1 MTRRNAGFT
10 LVEVLVALVIF
21 AVGLLGIAALHI
33 ESLNAGRTAL
43 NRTQAVALASD
54 LADRIRANREA
65 CTVGTA
71 VCEYESATG
80 AVTAACENTTGCT
93 PAELAATDVF
103 RWRAVGAV
111 QLPGFD
117 AAVNWTEGTPN
128 LYLITIEWIEP
139 GAGDNNVY
147 ELRLQI

>member
-1 MTRRNAGFT
+1 MRHRSRGFT

-33 ESLNAGRTAL
+33 ESLNAGRSAL

-54 LADRIRANREA
+54 LADRIRSNREA
-65 CTVGTA
+65 CVPGTDPCA
-71 VCEYESATG
+71 YEGNGVETPDCEA
-80 AVTAACENTTGCT
+80 TTGCS
-93 PAELAATDVF
+93 PDELAANDIF
-103 RWRAVGAV
+103 RWRAIGTQ
-111 QLPGFD
+111 QLPGFSSTVD
-117 AAVNWTEGTPN
+117 WTGGTPN
-128 LYLITIEWIEP
+128 EYVITVEWVEP

>member
-1 MTRRNAGFT
+1 MSQHARGFT

-71 VCEYESATG
+71 TCAYESTAG
-80 AVTAACENTTGCT
+80 AVTATCETTTGCT
-93 PAELAATDVF
+93 AAELAATDVF
-103 RWRAVGAV
+103 RWRAIGAT
-111 QLPGFD
+111 QLPGFGATVD
-117 AAVNWTEGTPN
+117 WTAGTPN
-128 LYLITIEWIEP
+128 LYVITVAWVEP
-139 GAGDNNVY
+139 GAGDNNTYV
-147 ELRLQI
+147 LRFQI

>member
-1 MTRRNAGFT
+1 MRTRESGFT

-54 LADRIRANREA
+54 LADRIRANRQA
-65 CTVGTA
+65 CTVGSA
-71 VCEYESATG
+71 SCEYESATG
-80 AVTAACENTTGCT
+80 AVTAACETTAGCT
-93 PAELAATDVF
+93 PAQLAATDIF
-103 RWRAVGAV
+103 RWRAIGLA

-117 AAVNWTEGTPN
+117 SNVEWTEGTPN
-128 LYLITIEWIEP
+128 TFVITVEWIEP
-139 GAGDNNVY
+139 GAGDNNQY

>member
-1 MTRRNAGFT
+1 MTRGSSGFT

-43 NRTQAVALASD
+43 NRTQAVELASD

-71 VCEYESATG
+71 TCEYESDTG
-80 AVTAACENTTGCT
+80 AVTAACETTAGCT

-103 RWRAVGAV
+103 RWRAIGAT

-117 AAVNWTEGTPN
+117 AAVEWTEGTPN
-128 LYLITIEWIEP
+128 VFVITVEWIEP
-139 GAGDNNVY
+139 GAGDNNSY

>member
-1 MTRRNAGFT
+1 MKVRSQGFT

-65 CTVGTA
+65 CTVGTGT
-71 VCEYESATG
+71 CEYEGDTG
-80 AVTAACENTTGCT
+80 AVTATCENTTGCT

-103 RWRAVGAV
+103 NWRATGAA

-117 AAVNWTEGTPN
+117 ATVDWTEGTPN
-128 LYLITIEWIEP
+128 LYVITIEWIEP
-139 GAGDNNVY
+139 GAGANNEY

>member
-1 MTRRNAGFT
+1 MKRRSEGFT

-54 LADRIRANREA
+54 LADRIRANRQA
-65 CTVGTA
+65 CTVGSA
-71 VCEYESATG
+71 SCEYESAIG
-80 AVTAACENTTGCT
+80 AVTAACETTTGCT
-93 PAELAATDVF
+93 PAELAATDIF
-103 RWRAVGAV
+103 RWRAIGAT

-117 AAVNWTEGTPN
+117 ASVDWTEGTPN
-128 LYLITIEWIEP
+128 SFLITVEWVEP
-139 GAGDNNVY
+139 GAGDNNQY
-147 ELRLQI
+147 ELWLQI

>member
-1 MTRRNAGFT
+1 MRHREDGFT

-65 CTVGTA
+65 CTPSSGT
-71 VCEYESATG
+71 CEYESDPG

-93 PAELAATDVF
+93 PAQLAATDIF
-103 RWRAVGAV
+103 RWRAIGAA

-117 AAVNWTEGTPN
+117 ATVDWTAGTPN
-128 LYLITIEWIEP
+128 VYLITVEWVEP

>member
-1 MTRRNAGFT
+1 MRRPVQGFT

-33 ESLNAGRTAL
+33 ESLNAGRSAL

-65 CTVGTA
+65 CVPGTDP
-71 VCEYESATG
+71 CEYEGDG
-80 AVTAACENTTGCT
+80 AETAECETTTGCS
-93 PAELAATDVF
+93 PDQLAANDVF
-103 RWRAVGAV
+103 RWRAIGTQ

-117 AAVNWTEGTPN
+117 STIDWTGGTPN
-128 LYLITIEWIEP
+128 QYVITVEWIEP
-139 GAGDNNVY
+139 GAAAPNDY
-147 ELRLQI
+147 SLRFEI